1 MNQKYRLWITLSV
14 ILSCLGVALIL
25 HHTRLFPGVGGDSVH
40 YVMGAES
47 ILNGNGYARLSGGG
61 EVRPITGFPPLYSVV
76 LAGVGLTKMD
86 LFEGARILNA
96 ILFGGSVFLTSLLL
110 FRFTKSLGA
119 SIIGSALILTS
130 LSLVKIYSMVMTE
143 PLFIFLMLL
152 AILTLVRYLDTQK
165 IYLLLISGSMVS
177 LSIMTRY
184 VGLGLLGAGGLS
196 ILLLSRTHWKRR
208 ILDCIVYAGLTIAPL
223 YFWLSRNAAVDGTA
237 VNRELIYHP
246 MQPTL
251 LKVFI
256 AEVLSWF
263 VPRILGLPRTLRNI
277 LVAILTIPWLGLY
290 YFHAVRRFFT
300 EQGEARKEFWTL
312 PWVLTFYVGS
322 YIAILIINS
331 TLLDAGTTLSAPS
344 RYLTPVFIAVVM
356 IAVIA
361 IHELVG
367 RHGKGLVPKVLALLV
382 GTALVAICSIQVI
395 EQVRSPFAVGG
406 YFEYKTKRAEAVP
419 EFESLAPDLPIIS
432 NNPEMV
438 YVMGNRSAYMW
449 PIQFDVYKLEDRDDF
464 ELQIEATREKLLSG
478 GVLVIFGWPE
488 EAERLVFDLL
498 ETEQLAHYIDVSF
511 WGYPESLKH

>member
-1 MNQKYRLWITLSV
+1 
-14 ILSCLGVALIL
+14 
-25 HHTRLFPGVGGDSVH
+25 
-40 YVMGAES
+40 
-47 ILNGNGYARLSGGG
+47 
-61 EVRPITGFPPLYSVV
+61 
-76 LAGVGLTKMD
+76 VGLTKVD

-96 ILFGGSVFLTSLLL
+96 IFFGGTIFLTSLLI

-119 SIIGSALILTS
+119 AIIGSALILTS
-130 LSLVKIYSMVMTE
+130 LSLVDIYSMVMTE

-165 IYLLLISGSMVS
+165 FYLLLISGSMVS
-177 LSIMTRY
+177 LLIMTRY
-184 VGLGLLGAGGLS
+184 VGLSLLGAGGLS

-208 ILDCIVYAGLTIAPL
+208 LLDCVVFAGLTIAPL
-223 YFWLSRNAAVDGTA
+223 YVWLSRNASVDGSA

-251 LKVFI
+251 LRVFI

-263 VPRILGLPRTLRNI
+263 VPRILGLPRSLRNI
-277 LVAILTIPWLGLY
+277 LAVILMIPWMGLY
-290 YFHAVRRFFT
+290 YFREVWSFFKKK
-300 EQGEARKEFWTL
+300 GETRKDFWTL

-322 YIAILIINS
+322 YIAILILNS

-344 RYLTPVFIAVVM
+344 RYLTPVFVAVVM
-356 IAVIA
+356 IFVIA
-361 IHELVG
+361 IHKLVE
-367 RHGKGLVPKVLALLV
+367 RHGRGLVPKVLVLLA
-382 GTALVAICSIQVI
+382 GATLVAIYSIQVI
-395 EQVRSPFAVGG
+395 EQVRDPFSVGG
-406 YFEYKTKRAEAVP
+406 FFEYKTKRAEAVP
-419 EFESLAPDLPIIS
+419 EFESLTPDVPIIS

-438 YVMGNRSAYMW
+438 YVMANRTAYMW

-464 ELQIEATREKLLSG
+464 DVQIEATREKLLGG

-511 WGYPESLKH
+511 WGYPEAQKH